1 MRMRTSIFKNPPP
14 HPHTEW
20 VGLLHTL
27 PRTPPN
33 LFLID
38 TASDSQPDRRKLIIV
53 LISITVFFCSTEQKG
68 MAAFQTIMDWS
79 CYEIPQS
86 LLFTTHSK
94 SEFRDSNGTAKNLN
108 FPHICPKMP
117 RNGPKMTQNEPKW
130 PKHDPKR
137 PKMAQNG
144 PKMTQNDPK

>member
-53 LISITVFFCSTEQKG
+53 LISITVFFVQPSKKEWRHFKPSWIGHVMRFTNLFFLAHILKASSATPTEP
-68 MAAFQTIMDWS
+68 QT
-79 CYEIPQS
+79 
-86 LLFTTHSK
+86 
-94 SEFRDSNGTAKNLN
+94 NLN
-108 FPHICPKMP
+108 FPQICPKIP
-117 RNGPKMTQNEPKW
+117 QNDPKMTQK
-130 PKHDPKR
+130 
-137 PKMAQNG
+137 G
-144 PKMTQNDPK
+144 PK